1 MSRFFFIW
9 MVMLGAMVGVRDKL
23 HFDVD
28 VWPDL
33 SPRKKPDPQFFI
45 ECAGAHL
52 HRSHDL
58 VGH

>member
-28 VWPDL
+28 VWPEL
-33 SPRKKPDPQFFI
+33 SPRKNLILSFYRTHWCSSSPQ
-45 ECAGAHL
+45 
-52 HRSHDL
+52 S
-58 VGH
+58 